1 MTNPYFY
8 NSEASFSA
16 PLKGF
21 QFHIWMN
28 GNIRFISRRS
38 WTIVYYFYAIQ
49 YSPILLPSP
58 ILSLSLSAKKLLTG
72 RWQARPLLGRK
83 RMSGEKC
90 IGRAKDLIIPTCT
103 PPFAPSFLFSIFSF
117 YTNDTAFVPLQSHAR
132 KATWCSSFLSF
143 KFLAKEEFPC

>member
-8 NSEASFSA
+8 NSEASFFA
-16 PLKGF
+16 TLKGF

-38 WTIVYYFYAIQ
+38 WTIVYYFYGIQ

-58 ILSLSLSAKKLLTG
+58 VLSLSLSAKKLLTG

-103 PPFAPSFLFSIFSF
+103 PPFALLLCTFFSF
-117 YTNDTAFVPLQSHAR
+117 QCFQ
-132 KATWCSSFLSF
+132 FLHKRHCFCPAAVTCKERNMVQLS
-143 KFLAKEEFPC
+143 KF

>member
-38 WTIVYYFYAIQ
+38 WTIVYYFYGIQ

-103 PPFAPSFLFSIFSF
+103 PPLHLLFFSVF
-117 YTNDTAFVPLQSHAR
+117 SVSTQTTLLLSRCSHMQGRQHGAAAF
-132 KATWCSSFLSF
+132 
-143 KFLAKEEFPC
+143 

>member
-1 MTNPYFY
+1 MATFV
-8 NSEASFSA
+8 SF
-16 PLKGF
+16 LGDRG
-21 QFHIWMN
+21 QL
-28 GNIRFISRRS
+28 FIIFMAFN
-38 WTIVYYFYAIQ
+38 T
-49 YSPILLPSP
+49 PPGP
-58 ILSLSLSAKKLLTG
+58 LSLSAKKLLTG